1 MQALHSL
8 ETRQQATA
16 PPADFV
22 PLALETRPTVTTAAI
37 AFYTHSAPQT
47 WRIHAMR
54 QTGGILPLRL
64 NGKLHWPT
72 DQLRRLLGVSA

>member
-1 MQALHSL
+1 MSNATLHGS
-8 ETRQQATA
+8 EIRQQANAST
-16 PPADFV
+16 FI

-37 AFYTHSAPQT
+37 AYYTHSAPQT

-64 NGKLHWPT
+64 NGRLHWPT
-72 DQLRRLLGVSA
+72 DQLRRLLGVS